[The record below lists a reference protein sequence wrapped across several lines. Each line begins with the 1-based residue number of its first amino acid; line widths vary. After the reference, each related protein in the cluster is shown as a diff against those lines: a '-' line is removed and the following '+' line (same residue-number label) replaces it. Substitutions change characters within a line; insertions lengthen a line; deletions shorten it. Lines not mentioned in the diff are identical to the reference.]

1 MNKQRFWNWLDDEN
15 TLYLDGVISESSWY
29 DDDITPQM
37 FKSDLE
43 KFSNEDITVVLN
55 SPGGCCFAAASI
67 YNMLKEHK
75 GKVTVKIDALA
86 ASAASVVAMAGDEVL
101 MSPVAMIMI
110 HNPYTIVFGE
120 ASDLKS
126 GVEMLDEIKESII
139 NAYEAKTGLGR
150 RTISN
155 YMNKETWMN
164 AKKAVEL
171 SFADGIL
178 YETTKEPDE
187 AFMFDRVTVV
197 NSFIKKLPKIKNVK
211 PKNGAEYSQLIKRLE
226 LIGGMIK

>member
-1 MNKQRFWNWLDDEN
+1 MNKFWNWFEEEN
-15 TLYLDGVISESSWY
+15 ILYLDGVISESSWY
-29 DDDITPQM
+29 DDEITPKM
-37 FKSDLE
+37 FKEDLD
-43 KFSNEDITVVLN
+43 KFSNKDITVFLN

-86 ASAASVVAMAGDEVL
+86 ASAASVIAMAGDEVL
-101 MSPVAMIMI
+101 MSPVAMIMV
-110 HNPYTIVFGE
+110 HNPYTIIFGE
-120 ASDLKS
+120 SSDLKS
-126 GVEMLDEIKESII
+126 GIDMLDEIKQSLI

-150 RTISN
+150 VTISN
-155 YMNKETWMN
+155 MMDNESWMN

-171 SFADGIL
+171 GFADGIL

-197 NSFIKKLPKIKNVK
+197 NNFIKKLPKIKNVK
-211 PKNGAEYSQLIKRLE
+211 QKNGTEYAQLKKRLE
-226 LIGGMIK
+226 LIGGFFK

>member
-1 MNKQRFWNWLDDEN
+1 MNKFWNWLEEEN
-15 TLYLDGVISESSWY
+15 ILYLDGVISESSWY
-29 DDDITPQM
+29 DDEITPKM
-37 FKSDLE
+37 FKEDLD
-43 KFSNEDITVVLN
+43 KFSNNDITVFLN

-86 ASAASVVAMAGDEVL
+86 ASAASVIAMAGDEVL
-101 MSPVAMIMI
+101 MSPVAMIMV
-110 HNPYTIVFGE
+110 HNPYTIIFGE
-120 ASDLKS
+120 SSDLKS
-126 GVEMLDEIKESII
+126 GIDMLDEIKQSLI

-150 RTISN
+150 VTISN
-155 YMNKETWMN
+155 MMDNESWMN

-171 SFADGIL
+171 GFADGIL

-197 NSFIKKLPKIKNVK
+197 NNFIKKLPKIKNVK
-211 PKNGAEYSQLIKRLE
+211 QKNGTEYAQLKKRLE
-226 LIGGMIK
+226 LIGGFFK